1 MALMEAFL
9 STSQPNAAAHA
20 VARGPERAARA
31 SAPEPAVEESLAAH
45 ANRVLRA
52 RLTAAVVC
60 VLDPAI
66 ALLQWFRK
74 AAGARDAEDGHG
86 SKKDRPGGRPGD
98 AALLA
103 AETAAPAPRRRL
115 RAFLVYV
122 SVMLA
127 CGMGGGALAYELLE
141 KLIIYGYSEN
151 GRLEA
156 ALTAQSRS
164 AAAARQELE
173 QAQAGRIDAEK
184 KLAALRAEHAGAAAR
199 QDKLAQADT
208 RSEAARAVNA
218 QAPQPAGRQAPPPKT
233 VDCGVVAGNDVSALM
248 DCIHKFNR

>member
-1 MALMEAFL
+1 M
-9 STSQPNAAAHA
+9 
-20 VARGPERAARA
+20 
-31 SAPEPAVEESLAAH
+31 AH

-52 RLTAAVVC
+52 RLTATVVC

-66 ALLQWFRK
+66 ALLQWCRK
-74 AAGARDAEDGHG
+74 AAGAGDAAAGEDERG
-86 SKKDRPGGRPGD
+86 SRRDRPGGSSED
-98 AALLA
+98 AGAPA
-103 AETAAPAPRRRL
+103 AETAAPRPRRRL

-127 CGMGGGALAYELLE
+127 CGMGGGVLAYELLE
-141 KLIIYGYSEN
+141 KLVMYGYSEN
-151 GRLEA
+151 GRLKAE
-156 ALTAQSRS
+156 LSAQSRS

-173 QAQAGRIDAEK
+173 QAQARRIDAEK
-184 KLAALRAEHAGAAAR
+184 KLAALRAEHAGPAAAAGR

-233 VDCGVVAGNDVSALM
+233 VDCGVIAGNDVSALM

>member
-1 MALMEAFL
+1 MNPGPSPKPPA
-9 STSQPNAAAHA
+9 QNARPQAPSSRPS
-20 VARGPERAARA
+20 AR
-31 SAPEPAVEESLAAH
+31 EPAVDESLAAH

-52 RLTAAVVC
+52 KLTAAIVC

-74 AAGARDAEDGHG
+74 AAGAGDAEAGEDDRG
-86 SKKDRPGGRPGD
+86 SRRDRPGGRPEDGGVP
-98 AALLA
+98 A
-103 AETAAPAPRRRL
+103 AETAAARPRRRL

-156 ALTAQSRS
+156 ALSAQSRS

-173 QAQAGRIDAEK
+173 QAQARRIDAEK
-184 KLAALRAEHAGAAAR
+184 KLAALRAEHAGSAAGR

-218 QAPQPAGRQAPPPKT
+218 QAPQPAGRQAPPSKT
-233 VDCGVVAGNDVSALM
+233 VDCGVIAGNDVSALM